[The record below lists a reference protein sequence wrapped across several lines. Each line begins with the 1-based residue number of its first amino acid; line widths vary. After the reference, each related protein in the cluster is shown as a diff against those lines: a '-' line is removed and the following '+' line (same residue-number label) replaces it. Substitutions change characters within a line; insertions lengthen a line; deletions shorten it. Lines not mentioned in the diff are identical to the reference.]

1 MKDDNDIKEII
12 EFGDF
17 YLVTKNDGQEYDG
30 QIVGTTETSLT
41 IEWWNQVKNGLCETD
56 INFSDIKE
64 IAGFNDS
71 QTTL

>member
-1 MKDDNDIKEII
+1 MKDDNEIKEII

-30 QIVGTTETSLT
+30 QIVGTTETTLT
-41 IEWWNQVKNGLCETD
+41 IEWWNQVKDRLDETD

-71 QTTL
+71 QM

>member
-30 QIVGTTETSLT
+30 QIVGTTETTLT
-41 IEWWNQVKNGLCETD
+41 IEWWNQVKNRLDETD

-71 QTTL
+71 QM

>member
-1 MKDDNDIKEII
+1 MKDDNEIKEII

-17 YLVTKNDGQEYDG
+17 YLVTTNDNKEYDG
-30 QIVGTTETSLT
+30 QIVGTTETTLT
-41 IEWWNQVKNGLCETD
+41 IEWWNQVKDRLDETD

-71 QTTL
+71 QM